1 MTNDSGLFDAAES
14 AIMQVVKAD
23 GTVVPLNE
31 TETRTHLIDPVLVA
45 LGYRTLDHVRREYRL
60 QASGQIIDYLLT
72 AGSQRVVVEAK
83 PVGSELAAK
92 DGGQLVGYSAQE
104 GIRWA
109 LLTNGLIWQ
118 VFDIEAPGNW
128 ELKKVAE
135 LDLGSAHREARLAEA
150 LVPLAHFALNVLGVD
165 DSALRAYVHEER
177 VRRLLAQLLGSAS
190 SSVVQAIA
198 AEMTN
203 AGIEVDP
210 QEIVGLLKRGT
221 ESPTREVLP
230 TFTSPV
236 PTLVG
241 QGFYVFPVGPDAGY
255 PGIDHLKA
263 WLAAGF
269 WGVRV
274 STPHRQRLKQGD
286 RCCFYATKLGIV
298 AHGEMAGQ
306 ASVKVSSGEWPG
318 PGPHRDNVYKV
329 PLKEIVWLSAPKEI
343 TPELRAQLDAFKG
356 KDPSRPWAWFIQTT
370 NRLSD
375 HDFKELVQ
383 DP

>member
-1 MTNDSGLFDAAES
+1 
-14 AIMQVVKAD
+14 MQVVKAD